1 MINNKTDAEQ
11 GGSLHIQSYYQM
23 LLHILGGSAFN
34 SSVTQQLM
42 DCHTDASTLLNIH
55 IICFPCTAP
64 HHVQS
69 STLPQSATVHRLM
82 ELQEFIVIV
91 DESVLR
97 KWRIISKWM
106 STRFKAN
113 IGLKTS
119 AVLHN
124 FLFGRHFDTLIIHL
138 QSILCPVKQ
147 IFNHLTSWLHSI
159 KQRRL
164 AKVNKL

>member
-11 GGSLHIQSYYQM
+11 GGSLHIPSYYQM

-42 DCHTDASTLLNIH
+42 DCHTDASTLV
-55 IICFPCTAP
+55 PCTAP

-97 KWRIISKWM
+97 KWRIMSK
-106 STRFKAN
+106 
-113 IGLKTS
+113 
-119 AVLHN
+119 
-124 FLFGRHFDTLIIHL
+124 
-138 QSILCPVKQ
+138 
-147 IFNHLTSWLHSI
+147 
-159 KQRRL
+159 
-164 AKVNKL
+164 